1 MSKRKRNFKCSPDK
15 KAHRIKDNVRM
26 MASVSWETTEAET
39 RKLKIIQMLTEKK
52 MAYDSS
58 LKKYPSENKVK

>member
-1 MSKRKRNFKCSPDK
+1 MSKRKRNLKCSPDK